1 MRYSNDAKSC
11 IIVLLRRKTIAV
23 RKLRLLLA
31 VVLSPLL
38 AGAQDLQINEGKEEM
53 SKSERWCFSA
63 TYPYKKE
70 VAEAVMDKN
79 LEQAHM
85 ERSAHKKGVSTY
97 KAATWPQISD
107 SKCDYY
113 YKMKGKKS
121 RTTLFLC
128 VSKGYDNYVTSSNDV
143 TTANNIKQYM
153 LHLQDQM
160 KTAVEIEQEEAK
172 LKKMAEKNDAAK
184 EKLEESQK
192 EQAAKEEK
200 LKALKRKR

>member
-1 MRYSNDAKSC
+1 M
-11 IIVLLRRKTIAV
+11 
-23 RKLRLLLA
+23 LLA
-31 VVLSPLL
+31 VALSPLL
-38 AGAQDLQINEGKEEM
+38 VGAQDLQINEGKEEM
-53 SKSERWCFSA
+53 AKSERWCFSA

-79 LEQAHM
+79 LEQARL
-85 ERSAHKKGVSTY
+85 ERSSHKKGVSTY

-113 YKMKGKKS
+113 YKMTGKKS

-143 TTANNIKQYM
+143 GTANNIKQYM

-160 KTAVEIEQEEAK
+160 ETAVQIEQEEAK
-172 LKKMAEKNDAAK
+172 LKKIAEKNADAKA
-184 EKLEESQK
+184 ELERAQK
-192 EQAAKEEK
+192 EQAEK
-200 LKALKRKR
+200 